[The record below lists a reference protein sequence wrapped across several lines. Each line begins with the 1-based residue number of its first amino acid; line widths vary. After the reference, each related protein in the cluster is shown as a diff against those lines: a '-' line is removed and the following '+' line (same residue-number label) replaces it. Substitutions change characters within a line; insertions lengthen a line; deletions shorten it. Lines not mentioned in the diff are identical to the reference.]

1 MVFIE
6 NAVLSVE
13 TDDILPALNLQ
24 VGEAADPLG
33 VDQML
38 VIEAFEKVSKV
49 RAFRDHFSQRP
60 LDASHSNLNL
70 H

>member
-24 VGEAADPLG
+24 VGKDADQLAR
-33 VDQML
+33 
-38 VIEAFEKVSKV
+38 EV
-49 RAFRDHFSQRP
+49 RPVNRRTCLIRFQ
-60 LDASHSNLNL
+60 
-70 H
+70 